1 MCSRRNG
8 HACMMV
14 IHATLYLNHRYIV
27 QTNQTFGKHLH
38 GLMSVLTTRDSHPT
52 GLMKSMQRR

>member
-1 MCSRRNG
+1 
-8 HACMMV
+8 MMV
-14 IHATLYLNHRYIV
+14 IPATLYLNHRYIV